1 MYAVIFRANTGKQ
14 DEQYLETVARMR
26 QLAFE
31 KYGCLDFVAVT
42 EGEQEIA
49 ISYWESE
56 ADILAWK
63 KDPEHHSAQKEGQKH
78 WYSAYKVQVV
88 KIEREYS
95 FSAD

>member
-63 KDPEHHSAQKEGQKH
+63 KDPEHHLAQQQGQKD
-78 WYSAYKVQVV
+78 WYRAYTVQVV

>member
-1 MYAVIFRANTGKQ
+1 MYAVIFRARTGTQ
-14 DEQYLETVARMR
+14 DEQYLDTVARMR

-49 ISYWESE
+49 ISYWETE

-63 KDPEHHSAQKEGQKH
+63 KDPEHHLAQKAGQED
-78 WYSAYKVQVV
+78 WYSAYTVQVV

-95 FSAD
+95 FSAA

>member
-1 MYAVIFRANTGKQ
+1 MYAVIFRAKTGKQ
-14 DEQYLETVARMR
+14 DEQYSETVARMR
-26 QLAFE
+26 KLAFE

-63 KDPEHHSAQKEGQKH
+63 KDPEHSLAQTEGQKR
-78 WYSAYKVQVV
+78 WYSAYTVQVV
-88 KIEREYS
+88 KVEREYA
-95 FSAD
+95 FSVE